1 MTLRDDSE
9 RFDLQSA
16 LNRFSGDHE
25 LLEEA
30 ISIFEEEAVKHLEE
44 IQANLNENQLKMI
57 SEKAHTL
64 KGECGAVGAIKA
76 QSMSLT
82 MEKSA
87 NGEDFKQVQELFPL
101 LEKEILLAIK
111 LLPEAS
117 RVLKP

>member
-1 MTLRDDSE
+1 MNFIDDGE

-44 IQANLNENQLKMI
+44 IQANLNEDKLKMI

-64 KGECGAVGAIKA
+64 KGECGAVGAVKA
-76 QSMSLT
+76 QSLSLT
-82 MEKSA
+82 VEKNA
-87 NGEDFKQVQELFPL
+87 INGDFATVQELLPL

-117 RVLKP
+117 RELNN